1 MGQPKTVVFD
11 IGNVLLRWD
20 PRNLYRRIFDDEE
33 QMEWF
38 LSNVCTSGWNI
49 EQDRG
54 RDWDEAVA
62 LLVKDHPKHEPHIR
76 AFHER
81 WDETVSGIFE
91 DHVAL
96 LLRLREAGVPNYC
109 ITNFSGPKFV
119 LAQQRFLFLSGFEGS
134 IVSGDERLL
143 KPDPAIYHLLLD
155 RYGLKAEDCV
165 FIDDSKASGKPPATS
180 ACMRST
186 ASSPSIWRRNCAG
199 TAFRCDG
206 RLALA
211 RCLSHHAACVLSTP
225 PFPSMPSSTI

>member
-1 MGQPKTVVFD
+1 MSVRQPGTVVFD

-20 PRNLYRRIFDDEE
+20 PRHLYRRIFDDET

-38 LSNVCTSGWNI
+38 LTHVCTHDWNV

-62 LLVKDHPKHEPHIR
+62 LLVKDHPTHESAIR

-81 WDETVSGIFE
+81 WTETVSGVFE
-91 DHVAL
+91 QNVAVL
-96 LLRLREAGVPNYC
+96 ERLREAGVPNYS

-119 LAQQRFLFLSGFEGS
+119 LAQQRFPFLAGFDGV

-155 RYGLKAEDCV
+155 RYGLEAADCV
-165 FIDDSKASGKPPATS
+165 FIDDSRANIETA
-180 ACMRST
+180 RSVGMQT
-186 ASSPSIWRRNCAG
+186 IHYPDEQVDLAAELRRYG
-199 TAFRCDG
+199 
-206 RLALA
+206 
-211 RCLSHHAACVLSTP
+211 
-225 PFPSMPSSTI
+225 FPV

>member
-1 MGQPKTVVFD
+1 MGQPTIVVFD

-20 PRNLYRRIFDDEE
+20 PRNLYRRIFDDEG

-38 LSNVCTSGWNI
+38 LTHVCTPDWNV

-62 LLVKDHPKHEPHIR
+62 LLVKDHPTHEIQIR

-91 DHVAL
+91 EHVDL

-109 ITNFSGPKFV
+109 ITNFSGPKFI
-119 LAQQRFLFLSGFEGS
+119 QSQKRFPFLSGFDGVV
-134 IVSGDERLL
+134 VSGDERLL
-143 KPDPAIYHLLLD
+143 KPDPAIYRLLLD

-165 FIDDSKASGKPPATS
+165 FIDDSS
-180 ACMRST
+180 ANVEAARVIGMQAIHCV
-186 ASSPSIWRRNCAG
+186 
-199 TAFRCDG
+199 DG
-206 RLALA
+206 IDLAAKL
-211 RCLSHHAACVLSTP
+211 RDYG
-225 PFPSMPSSTI
+225 FPV